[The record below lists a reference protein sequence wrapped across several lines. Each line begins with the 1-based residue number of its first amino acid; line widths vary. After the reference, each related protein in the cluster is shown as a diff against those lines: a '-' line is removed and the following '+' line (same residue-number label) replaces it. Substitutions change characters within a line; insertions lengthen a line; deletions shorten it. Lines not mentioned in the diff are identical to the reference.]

1 MGDKGVGQGIVSAR
15 GNGQSSCVIRMQER
29 KPGIQ
34 MTIQRNILVAAA
46 WACMVLSVYGTLH
59 AAVTMVDG
67 TAFSNTVT
75 INQTRL
81 HLQGTAL
88 LRYLYF
94 IEAYTGALYL
104 PETAD
109 SSRALDDIPR
119 HLVLEYRVAIS
130 ADDFAKATEKK
141 IKDSVSESV
150 FQRLV
155 PKIAALNQLYKDV
168 VPKDRY
174 ALTYIP
180 GKGTMLS
187 LNGTSLGAIEGAA
200 FSRAVF
206 SIWIGDNPID
216 KGFRDKLLGKR

>member
-1 MGDKGVGQGIVSAR
+1 MI
-15 GNGQSSCVIRMQER
+15 
-29 KPGIQ
+29 
-34 MTIQRNILVAAA
+34 IQRNILVAAA
-46 WACMVLSVYGTLH
+46 WACMVFFVYGTVH

-75 INQTRL
+75 VKGIRL
-81 HLQGTAL
+81 HLQGAAL

-109 SSRALDDIPR
+109 GSRALENIPR

-141 IKDSVSESV
+141 IRDSVSDAV
-150 FQRLV
+150 FQELL
-155 PKIAALNQLYKDV
+155 PKIAALNRLYQDV

-180 GKGTMLS
+180 GTGTMLS
-187 LNGTSLGAIEGAA
+187 LNGTLLGTIEGAE
-200 FSRAVF
+200 FSQAVF
-206 SIWIGDNPID
+206 SIWIGENPID
-216 KGFRDKLLGKR
+216 KGFRDRLLGKK

>member
-1 MGDKGVGQGIVSAR
+1 
-15 GNGQSSCVIRMQER
+15 
-29 KPGIQ
+29 
-34 MTIQRNILVAAA
+34 MTIQRIILVAAA
-46 WACMVLSVYGTLH
+46 WACMVLSVYGT
-59 AAVTMVDG
+59 AYAVVTRVDG

-81 HLQGTAL
+81 HLQGAAL

-109 SSRALDDIPR
+109 GSRALDDIPR

-130 ADDFAKATEKK
+130 AGDFAEATEKK
-141 IKDSVSESV
+141 IKDSVSDAV
-150 FQRLV
+150 FQDLR
-155 PKIAALNQLYKDV
+155 PKIETLNRLYKDV

-180 GKGTMLS
+180 GEGTILA
-187 LNGTSLGAIEGAA
+187 LNGTPLGTIEGAA

>member
-1 MGDKGVGQGIVSAR
+1 
-15 GNGQSSCVIRMQER
+15 
-29 KPGIQ
+29 
-34 MTIQRNILVAAA
+34 MTIQRIILVAAA
-46 WACMVLSVYGTLH
+46 WACMVLSVYGT
-59 AAVTMVDG
+59 AYAVVTRVDG

-81 HLQGTAL
+81 HLQGAAL

-109 SSRALDDIPR
+109 GSRALDDIPR

-130 ADDFAKATEKK
+130 AGDFAEATEKK
-141 IKDSVSESV
+141 IKDSVSDAV
-150 FQRLV
+150 FQDLM
-155 PKIAALNQLYKDV
+155 PKIEALNRLYKDV

-180 GKGTMLS
+180 GTGTILT
-187 LNGTSLGAIEGAA
+187 LNGTPLGTIEGAA

>member
-1 MGDKGVGQGIVSAR
+1 
-15 GNGQSSCVIRMQER
+15 
-29 KPGIQ
+29 
-34 MTIQRNILVAAA
+34 MTIQRNTLVATA
-46 WACMVLSVYGTLH
+46 WACMVLSVYGTVH

-75 INQTRL
+75 VNRTRL
-81 HLQGTAL
+81 HLQGAAL

-109 SSRALDDIPR
+109 GSRALEDIPR

-130 ADDFAKATEKK
+130 ADDFAEATEKK
-141 IKDSVSESV
+141 IRDSVSDAV
-150 FQRLV
+150 FQRLM
-155 PKIAALNQLYKDV
+155 PNIAALNRLYKDV

-180 GKGTMLS
+180 GEGTILT
-187 LNGTSLGAIEGAA
+187 LNGSSLGTIEGAE

-206 SIWIGDNPID
+206 SIWIGADPID
-216 KGFRDKLLGKR
+216 KGFRDRLLGKK

>member
-1 MGDKGVGQGIVSAR
+1 
-15 GNGQSSCVIRMQER
+15 
-29 KPGIQ
+29 
-34 MTIQRNILVAAA
+34 MTVQRNILVAAA
-46 WACMVLSVYGTLH
+46 WACMVFSVYGTVH
-59 AAVTMVDG
+59 AAVTMVAG
-67 TAFSNTVT
+67 TSFSNTVT
-75 INQTRL
+75 VNQTRL
-81 HLQGTAL
+81 HLQGAAL

-109 SSRALDDIPR
+109 GSQALEDIPR

-141 IKDSVSESV
+141 IRDSVSDAV
-150 FQRLV
+150 FQRLMS
-155 PKIAALNQLYKDV
+155 KIAALNRLYKDV

-180 GKGTMLS
+180 GTGTTLT
-187 LNGTSLGAIEGAA
+187 LNGTLLGTIEGAE

-206 SIWIGDNPID
+206 SIWIGENPID

>member
-1 MGDKGVGQGIVSAR
+1 
-15 GNGQSSCVIRMQER
+15 MQER

-34 MTIQRNILVAAA
+34 MTIQRNILIAAA
-46 WACMVLSVYGTLH
+46 WACMVLSVYGTVH
-59 AAVTMVDG
+59 AADTMVDG

-75 INQTRL
+75 VNRTRL
-81 HLQGTAL
+81 HLQGAAL

-94 IEAYTGALYL
+94 IEAYTGSLYL

-109 SSRALDDIPR
+109 GSRALEDIPR

-130 ADDFAKATEKK
+130 ADDFAEATEKK
-141 IKDSVSESV
+141 IRDSVSDAV
-150 FQRLV
+150 FQRLM
-155 PKIAALNQLYKDV
+155 PNIAALNRLYKDV

-180 GKGTMLS
+180 GAGTILT
-187 LNGTSLGAIEGAA
+187 LNGTPLGTIEGAE

-206 SIWIGDNPID
+206 SIWIGENPID
-216 KGFRDKLLGKR
+216 KGFRDRLLGKR